1 MSYEGQVTNF
11 QVDKSLE
18 NLLHNIYNRADDAMA
33 ILRNRKHIGK
43 DYYGDV
49 YESLENIKFKIRD
62 IMRQL
67 EGDDND

>member
-18 NLLHNIYNRADDAMA
+18 NLLHNIYNRADDA
-33 ILRNRKHIGK
+33 LVVLHNEEHINESYHDG
-43 DYYGDV
+43 V
-49 YESLENIKFKIRD
+49 YENLENIKFEVRD

-67 EGDDND
+67 EDYNNE